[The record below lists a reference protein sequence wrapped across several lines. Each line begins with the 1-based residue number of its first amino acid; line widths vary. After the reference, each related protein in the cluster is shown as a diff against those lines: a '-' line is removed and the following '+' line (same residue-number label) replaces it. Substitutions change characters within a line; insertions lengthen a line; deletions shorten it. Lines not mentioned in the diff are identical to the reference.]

1 MIDKTPSIPSSPAV
15 DVLLITHNFPR
26 FSGDFAGRF
35 IWRLAQELIAHGIT
49 VGVLAPHHPEAA
61 EAEAVDGVNVRR
73 FRYGSDKKETVAY
86 RGDLDRWSGSSLAN
100 AGATLRFLRAFGRAA
115 ARETN
120 RVQPKVV
127 HAHWWLPAGWAARK
141 LTRKKGLKL
150 VLTSHGTDIRI
161 LDRSRWLR
169 FFACR
174 AFHAAHQITT
184 VSTWLQKELCRMYP
198 ELAPKVSVI
207 PMPVD
212 PGPFLP
218 GPPPRNEIPVVL
230 SVARFTEQKR
240 LFDLMEAALI
250 LKSRGRAL
258 NFRLVGEGALK
269 KELHDR
275 KFVKGLAD
283 EITLVPTMPPQELA
297 EEYRRADVV
306 VLCSENEGFGMTLVE
321 AQLCGRPVIG
331 TRSGGITDIIEDGTS
346 GVLVEPGCP
355 RELADAIEFLLA
367 DNQKRETLAQAGLNS
382 ARSRFDPAAVAQQ
395 FIKLYALR

>member
-1 MIDKTPSIPSSPAV
+1 MADQTPNPASSPAV

-26 FSGDFAGRF
+26 YRGDFAGQF
-35 IWRLAQELIAHGIT
+35 IWRLARELTANRIT
-49 VGVLAPHHPEAA
+49 VGVLAPHHREAA
-61 EAEAVDGVNVRR
+61 EREVIDGVNVCR
-73 FRYGSDKKETVAY
+73 FRYAPDEKETVAY

-100 AGATLRFLRAFGRAA
+100 AGATLRFLRAFTRAA
-115 ARETN
+115 ARETD
-120 RVQPKVV
+120 RLRPKVV
-127 HAHWWLPAGWAARK
+127 HAHWWLPAGWAVRQ
-141 LTRKKGLKL
+141 LTHKKGLKL

-161 LDRSRWLR
+161 LDSRHWLR
-169 FFACR
+169 LFARR
-174 AFHAAHQITT
+174 AFRAAHQITT
-184 VSTWLQKELCRMYP
+184 VSTWLQKELCRMFP
-198 ELAPKVSVI
+198 ALAPKVSVI

-258 NFRLVGEGALK
+258 HFRLVGEGALK
-269 KELHDR
+269 KELHDH
-275 KFVKGLAD
+275 KFVKGLTD

-355 RELADAIEFLLA
+355 RELADAIESLLT
-367 DNQKRETLAQAGLNS
+367 DRQKRERLAQAGHES
-382 ARSRFDPAAVAQQ
+382 ANSRFNPAAVAQQ